1 MCQRRES
8 IADGRMWSFAWPA
21 EALRGI
27 IPAGPVWNLKK
38 RTMMGLTI
46 DHYELEV
53 ALRRCGSTWNAGQAH
68 GLLCSRLALAGAD
81 GASRWLL
88 QVLADTDPDNALR
101 TECEALLDALCTA
114 TWQQLAERQ
123 SDFMLLLPD
132 EDDSV
137 QVRAEAMGQWCE
149 GFLHGLVS
157 ETHGD
162 ELRERLAGEPLSDII
177 KDMLEITRG
186 AAGDEADEDEDD
198 DALSEVVEYLRV
210 AAQLTYEELA
220 EFRGPASTAPRNE
233 SATLH

>member
-1 MCQRRES
+1 MVE
-8 IADGRMWSFAWPA
+8 
-21 EALRGI
+21 
-27 IPAGPVWNLKK
+27 
-38 RTMMGLTI
+38 LTI
-46 DHYELEV
+46 DHNELDA

-81 GASRWLL
+81 GASRWLA
-88 QVLADTDPDNALR
+88 QVLADTDPDNSLR

-114 TWQQLAERQ
+114 TWRQLAERQ
-123 SDFMLLLPD
+123 SEFMLLLPD
-132 EDDSV
+132 DDDSV

-162 ELRERLAGEPLSDII
+162 QLRERLAGEPLSDII

-186 AAGDEADEDEDD
+186 AAGDEADDD
-198 DALSEVVEYLRV
+198 NAFSELVEYLRV

-220 EFRGPASTAPRNE
+220 EFRGPASTALRNE
-233 SATLH
+233 SAILH

>member
-1 MCQRRES
+1 
-8 IADGRMWSFAWPA
+8 
-21 EALRGI
+21 
-27 IPAGPVWNLKK
+27 
-38 RTMMGLTI
+38 MGLTI
-46 DHYELEV
+46 DHNELDA
-53 ALRRCGSTWNAGQAH
+53 ALRLCGSTWNAGQAH

-81 GASRWLL
+81 GASRWLA
-88 QVLADTDPDNALR
+88 QVLADTDPDNSLR

-114 TWQQLAERQ
+114 TWRQLAEGQ
-123 SDFMLLLPD
+123 SEFMLLLPD
-132 EDDSV
+132 DDDPV

-157 ETHGD
+157 EAHGD
-162 ELRERLAGEPLSDII
+162 QLRERLAGEPLSDII

-186 AAGDEADEDEDD
+186 AAGDEADEEENDN
-198 DALSEVVEYLRV
+198 AFSELVEYLRV

>member
-1 MCQRRES
+1 MTEL
-8 IADGRMWSFAWPA
+8 M
-21 EALRGI
+21 
-27 IPAGPVWNLKK
+27 
-38 RTMMGLTI
+38 I
-46 DHYELEV
+46 DHNELDA
-53 ALRRCGSTWNAGQAH
+53 ALRRCGSTWNAGQTH

-81 GASRWLL
+81 GASRWLT

-101 TECEALLDALCTA
+101 TECEAMLEALCTA

-123 SDFMLLLPD
+123 SEFMLLLPD
-132 EDDSV
+132 DGDST

-162 ELRERLAGEPLSDII
+162 KLRERLATDPLSDII
-177 KDMLEITRG
+177 KDMLEITR
-186 AAGDEADEDEDD
+186 ATIDDENDEEGSDN
-198 DALSEVVEYLRV
+198 AFSNLVEYLRV

-220 EFRGPASTAPRNE
+220 EFRGSVSLPPQNE